1 MPRKRAGGGGVKTVR
16 HTDTQR
22 EKRKDTILAL
32 REERERKASYN
43 SGVFS
48 WELNSSMSHSDC
60 IGGEREGEIRR
71 EIR

>member
-48 WELNSSMSHSDC
+48 WELNSSMSQTAL
-60 IGGEREGEIRR
+60 GGKEKEK
-71 EIR
+71 